1 MARSSNHRDFD
12 QYKFPHIY
20 SLSLSP
26 GCHPGPGCFSP
37 DGWPARWEE
46 NRERNNLNRHEIIR
60 DLTCWPAIALL
71 LARSLPSAELN
82 KSIHKSICRTLKL
95 VKPQILAFG
104 IFQFAIL
111 LVSPTFPWHLSPSVA
126 SSGVGV
132 AQHADVGCPEASGVY
147 SHHQPLAIWS
157 QSQLKHLLVCEKK
170 CKSETR

>member
-12 QYKFPHIY
+12 RYKFPHIY

-37 DGWPARWEE
+37 DGWPARWEK

-82 KSIHKSICRTLKL
+82 KSLSLYIYICINKSICRTLKL

-104 IFQFAIL
+104 IFQFATL
-111 LVSPTFPWHLSPSVA
+111 LVSPCFPGTFHLPWQAAGWESCSTL
-126 SSGVGV
+126 
-132 AQHADVGCPEASGVY
+132 
-147 SHHQPLAIWS
+147 
-157 QSQLKHLLVCEKK
+157 
-170 CKSETR
+170 T